1 MAGRRLKA
9 SVAIVVALAF
19 LSTGLA
25 SAGVVSYN
33 PIVITSSP
41 AAPVMLFSSN
51 VSSPGVALNISHD
64 FSQLN
69 ASIRATGFS
78 STTGRVSDQLTLHG
92 GNYTSLPDH
101 IAGFTSSENS
111 TVFNLSSNA
120 NFSGVLYLPTN
131 ETAYSYASAPVNKTI
146 SPASLFLF
154 GFNTAGVRAQSE
166 EFITATG
173 EFINEISLLLS
184 GNGTFNFSMGS
195 TLYGSQLVRN

>member
-1 MAGRRLKA
+1 MAGRGLKA

-41 AAPVMLFSSN
+41 APPVLLFSSN
-51 VSSPGVALNISHD
+51 GSSPGVALNISHD

-101 IAGFTSSENS
+101 IAGFATPENS
-111 TVFNLSSNA
+111 TVFNL
-120 NFSGVLYLPTN
+120 
-131 ETAYSYASAPVNKTI
+131 
-146 SPASLFLF
+146 
-154 GFNTAGVRAQSE
+154 
-166 EFITATG
+166 
-173 EFINEISLLLS
+173 
-184 GNGTFNFSMGS
+184 
-195 TLYGSQLVRN
+195 